1 MPEQTPE
8 QIAVQLEAM
17 CPVSNLEKVSVGADD
32 LSSFDATLG
41 YPWAKDAAVVFIITA
56 VWNRNFIKYGDFGY
70 NMVLIETGHMI
81 QNLLL
86 VSESLDI
93 RYCPLAGFS
102 NKDINTILDIYG
114 DDESSLYI
122 TAIGK

>member
-1 MPEQTPE
+1 MSGVTPG
-8 QIAVQLEAM
+8 IYHYNILNHSLER
-17 CPVSNLEKVSVGADD
+17 LLGADA
-32 LSSFDATLG
+32 LSSFDETLR

-70 NMVLIETGHMI
+70 NTVLIETGHMI

-93 RYCPLAGFS
+93 RYCPLVGFS
-102 NKDINTILDIYG
+102 NKNINTILDIYE